1 MKTRGILPASDMVG
15 RNRARTL
22 RLRPREPNPLWIR
35 CLLALLLVSQW
46 ALADEAHKPP
56 VAAIASAYPLASE
69 AGFEILAAG
78 GNAFDAAVA
87 VSAALS
93 VTEPRGSGLGG
104 GGFYLLHRA
113 SDGLNVLIDARE
125 VAPEA
130 ATRDM
135 FLDTEGK
142 PVPGR
147 STDTAL
153 AAGIPGEAAAWAHV
167 AEKFGRLPLKRSL
180 QPAIRL
186 AREGF
191 PVYPRL
197 AEDIARK
204 KPAFERSP
212 DARRIFLVKGAAP
225 PVGYVLKQP
234 ELSRSLALLAD
245 KGPDAFYKGAL
256 AEKLVAG
263 VHKLG
268 GIWSREDLAN
278 YRVIERQP
286 LTGEYHGVHIVTAPP
301 PSSGGVALLNA
312 LNILDGYDLARL
324 DSATR
329 KHVIIESLRRVHRDR
344 AEFLGDP
351 AFVSV
356 PLQRL
361 LSPDYAAGER
371 TSIRLDRA
379 TPSSALPGY
388 IGEPNGG
395 VSTTHFSILDR
406 EGNRAAV
413 TITLNTWFGTGLV
426 VPGTGI
432 LLNNQ
437 MDDFAIKPGEPNA
450 YKLVGAAANSIAPGK
465 RPLSSMTPTFLE
477 SDKGIAILGSPGG
490 SFIPSL
496 VLLGT
501 LNWLNGADAMGIVTA
516 PRIHHQYQ
524 PDVVFAEPKGLTDDE
539 RRSLEERGHKFRD
552 WPPTI
557 GNMQVITWDYA
568 TQSVVAASDPR
579 GAGQGM
585 VR

>member
-1 MKTRGILPASDMVG
+1 MKGNDA
-15 RNRARTL
+15 NRSS
-22 RLRPREPNPLWIR
+22 RLWMSGLF
-35 CLLALLLVSQW
+35 ALLLLSQW
-46 ALADEAHKPP
+46 ALADQVRKPP
-56 VAAIASAYPLASE
+56 LAAIASAYPLASE

-87 VSAALS
+87 VSAALE

-104 GGFYLLHRA
+104 GGFYLLHRS
-113 SDGLNVLIDARE
+113 SDGLDLLIDARE
-125 VAPEA
+125 VAPAA

-135 FLDTEGK
+135 FLDADGK

-153 AAGIPGEAAAWAHV
+153 AAGIPGEVAAWAHL
-167 AEKFGRLPLKRSL
+167 AEKFGRLPLKQSL

-186 AREGF
+186 ARNGF
-191 PVYPRL
+191 PVYARL
-197 AEDIARK
+197 AEDIGRK
-204 KPAFERSP
+204 RPAFERGP
-212 DARRIFLVKGAAP
+212 DAARIFLVHGAAP
-225 PVGYVLKQP
+225 TPGRLLKQP
-234 ELSRSLALLAD
+234 DLARSLSVVAE
-245 KGPDAFYKGAL
+245 KGPEGFYTGPF

-263 VHKLG
+263 VRKLG
-268 GIWSREDLAN
+268 GIWSLEDLAN
-278 YRVIERQP
+278 YRLIERQP
-286 LTGEYHGVHIVTAPP
+286 LIGEYRGVRIVTAPP
-301 PSSGGVALLNA
+301 PSSGGVAVLNA
-312 LNILDGYDLARL
+312 LNILDGYELAQL

-344 AEFLGDP
+344 AEYLGDP
-351 AFVSV
+351 AFVSM
-356 PLQRL
+356 PIQRL

-371 TSIRLDRA
+371 ASIRLDRA

-388 IGEPNGG
+388 IGDASSG
-395 VSTTHFSILDR
+395 VSTTHFAILDR
-406 EGNRAAV
+406 EGNRVAV
-413 TITLNTWFGTGLV
+413 TITLNAWFGSGLV
-426 VPGTGI
+426 IPGTGI
-432 LLNNQ
+432 LLNNE
-437 MDDFAIKPGEPNA
+437 MDDFAIKPGEPNI
-450 YKLVGAAANSIAPGK
+450 YKLVGAEANSIAPGK

-490 SFIPSL
+490 SFIPSM

-524 PDVVFAEPKGLTDDE
+524 PDVVFAEPKGLTDEE
-539 RRSLEERGHKFRD
+539 RQSLEQRGHKFRD

-568 TQSVVAASDPR
+568 TQAVIAASDPR
-579 GAGQGM
+579 GVGQGM